1 MDEINYRNGKALL
14 IDTSDLIALNS
25 HIKSK
30 TELELVEKLDP
41 SRHLFDYILI
51 ITNLEP
57 SSWPRWLRNRILET
71 NRDIVPCFRVFLSK
85 NSEET
90 G

>member
-30 TELELVEKLDP
+30 TEIALVEKLDP

-51 ITNLEP
+51 ITSLEP

-85 NSEET
+85 NSEEP